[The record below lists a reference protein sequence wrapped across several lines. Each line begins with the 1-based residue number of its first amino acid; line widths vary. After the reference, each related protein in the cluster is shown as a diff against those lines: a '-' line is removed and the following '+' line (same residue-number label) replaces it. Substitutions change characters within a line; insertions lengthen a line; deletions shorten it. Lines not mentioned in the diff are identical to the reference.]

1 MLLADCYRCRFLEH
15 NFVTPNEYTCV
26 DIMIRFFFFFQ
37 AEGGI
42 RDSSVTGVQTCALPI
57 YHGHQQ
63 GIAALA
69 PVQDTGHAA
78 AAPGSDQRGN
88 ALLVSMIMLLLVLL
102 LAVVGM
108 RVATL
113 EARIAANM
121 VDSQRL
127 YETADGTLRESERK
141 LLEHAV
147 ALKPCNGAGTPVA
160 DGSRIPCSVSDGRT
174 DSIGLGTDF
183 QTTKSKAA
191 GFQKPDGYW
200 YPRYITTDRKSVV

>member
-1 MLLADCYRCRFLEH
+1 MTALIGARSRRCMS
-15 NFVTPNEYTCV
+15 CV
-26 DIMIRFFFFFQ
+26 
-37 AEGGI
+37 
-42 RDSSVTGVQTCALPI
+42 L
-57 YHGHQQ
+57 HGR
-63 GIAALA
+63 
-69 PVQDTGHAA
+69 
-78 AAPGSDQRGN
+78 QRGN

-127 YETADGTLRESERK
+127 YETADGTLRGGERK

-160 DGSRIPCSVSDGRT
+160 EGSGIPCSVSDVRT

-183 QTTKSKAA
+183 RTTKAKAA

-200 YPRYITTDRKSVV
+200 YPRYITTACPKSGSATSALDAPATGCTDFYEVNAQATEKSQAQACGADALCLRSSVNMFIK

>member
-1 MLLADCYRCRFLEH
+1 MS
-15 NFVTPNEYTCV
+15 CV
-26 DIMIRFFFFFQ
+26 
-37 AEGGI
+37 
-42 RDSSVTGVQTCALPI
+42 L
-57 YHGHQQ
+57 HGR
-63 GIAALA
+63 
-69 PVQDTGHAA
+69 
-78 AAPGSDQRGN
+78 QRGN

-102 LAVVGM
+102 LVVVGM

-127 YETADGTLRESERK
+127 YETADGTLREGERK

-147 ALKPCNGAGTPVA
+147 ALKSCNGAGTPVA
-160 DGSRIPCSVSDGRT
+160 EGSGIPCSVSDVRT

-183 QTTKSKAA
+183 RTTKAKAA

-200 YPRYITTDRKSVV
+200 YPRYITTACPKSGSATSALDAPATGCTDFYEVNAQATEKSQAQACGADALCLRSSVNMFIK